1 MKGMHKVC
9 FEKRVMFERQKHA
22 KRVLQRDRTRWR
34 DEKYAGRAGPP
45 DCVEVEAAE
54 AESGEEAEAGAEMET
69 EVERRTER
77 DESVGGW
84 DIVGG
89 DEDLHSPGSCHPPYT
104 CRTRARCTVS

>member
-1 MKGMHKVC
+1 MKDMHKVC
-9 FEKRVMFERQKHA
+9 FEKRVMFEKQKHA
-22 KRVLQRDRTRWR
+22 KRVQRERTRWR

-45 DCVEVEAAE
+45 DCVEVEPAE
-54 AESGEEAEAGAEMET
+54 TESGEEAELEP
-69 EVERRTER
+69 EVEKGPER

-89 DEDLHSPGSCHPPYT
+89 EEHLHSPGSCHPPYT